1 MKLKTK
7 GKRGSIP
14 QLFPKEFQSKSQ
26 NLMFEMMCSNISSIY
41 QWCILQIR
49 NQGREAPSMFFLRE
63 QTSQGKVRKTISR
76 ALAKLLPFTTFFSYY
91 GSLVNVTTS
100 PPLPVRCYFDLW
112 ADVRIWSRCSL
123 KSLGSSVPLINMWF
137 YSKHYRSSTND
148 TSVNIKHHHLE
159 IYHNHVWIKSHIN

>member
-26 NLMFEMMCSNISSIY
+26 NLMFEVMCSNISSIY

-91 GSLVNVTTS
+91 GSHIYLHSQVSNFWGCVPKTS
-100 PPLPVRCYFDLW
+100 TWIFG
-112 ADVRIWSRCSL
+112 VRIPQLRTQ
-123 KSLGSSVPLINMWF
+123 KSLHMECYELPIILAVEDI
-137 YSKHYRSSTND
+137 
-148 TSVNIKHHHLE
+148 I
-159 IYHNHVWIKSHIN
+159 